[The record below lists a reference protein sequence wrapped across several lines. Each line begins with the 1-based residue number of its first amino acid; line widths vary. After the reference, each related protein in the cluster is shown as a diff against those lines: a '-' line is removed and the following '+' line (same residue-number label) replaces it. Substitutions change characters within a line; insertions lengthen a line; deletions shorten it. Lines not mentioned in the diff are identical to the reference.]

1 MAPSYSKFAFAANE
15 DGKQAD
21 SRKLRNLLPPI
32 PLERPARTKLED
44 GNYVSFKLRAV
55 RNDPN
60 SQIYS
65 LSVPYYATGTP
76 EQWIL
81 FRKNL
86 SKVLVGQNITTG
98 PPTYAMTRRILEGSS
113 LAKFE
118 DSMTQ
123 RGTKTLEHFDE
134 VLDDMG
140 SYVFPRRAL
149 QMEKRYMRHYMRK
162 PRKLQMREYM
172 SRVEELNN
180 DL

>member
-1 MAPSYSKFAFAANE
+1 MAPMYSKFASAAKEEGNRAE
-15 DGKQAD
+15 
-21 SRKLRNLLPPI
+21 SRNLRMNLPPI
-32 PLERPARTKLED
+32 PLERPERMKLED

-55 RNDPN
+55 PTDPG
-60 SQIYS
+60 SQLYS

-118 DSMTQ
+118 ESTIE
-123 RGTKTLEHFDE
+123 RGTETLEHFTK
-134 VLDDMG
+134 VLEDMG
-140 SYVFPRRAL
+140 SYVFPR
-149 QMEKRYMRHYMRK
+149 
-162 PRKLQMREYM
+162 
-172 SRVEELNN
+172 
-180 DL
+180 